1 VAVAAQV
8 EREPPVLVLLVALA
22 VLDCRIQLLAHQF
35 ITLVAQ
41 EEAGLLLP

>member
-22 VLDCRIQLLAHQF
+22 VLDCKVLLLDLPF
-35 ITLVAQ
+35 ITLAAQ
-41 EEAGLLLP
+41 EEVELLLP